1 MENLI
6 TYPVNNVL
14 FDAEDAELFHCTRT
28 SGVFMGDDFSA
39 TAGGSDATVIVS
51 EGLAWIRDA
60 KFKGKAAALKST
72 ATLSFTVSDA
82 TYPRYDA
89 ITLRYDIAGGK
100 TTLLSRSGTASSN
113 PVKPSPVR
121 NASVYELMLYHV
133 YRPAG
138 SSVITQ
144 DNIIDLRNNSE
155 YCGYMVDDVSA
166 FDEGKFL
173 AKDGYDPTDAV
184 ANSGGIAAYVSKNST
199 KVTVENSVSSTS
211 TTNAASADA
220 VRRAYS
226 LAKSAIP
233 SSDKGAK
240 GGTASLDSTGKV
252 PGSQLPKLSISL
264 TTSITCN
271 TEDENV
277 SFFNYMTNQ
286 FYDAGDVVFF
296 DLLIKIAFSSNPS
309 DNTYSFYCTNL
320 RPPVANRIQAFPFVT
335 SDMKYFGTAYISRR
349 TTSSSY
355 VKLVFTGSKFPGLNE
370 YVDIGI
376 SGCYSKYDP

>member
-39 TAGGSDATVIVS
+39 TAGGSDATVTVS

-166 FDEGKFL
+166 FDKGKFL
-173 AKDGYDPTDAV
+173 SKESYDPSDSV
-184 ANSGGIAAYVSKNST
+184 ANAGGIAAYVSQNST
-199 KVTVENSVSSTS
+199 KVIVENSVSSGS

-220 VRRAYS
+220 VRRAYN
-226 LAKSAIP
+226 LASNAIP
-233 SSDKGAK
+233 SSKYNVANGVAPLNEN
-240 GGTASLDSTGKV
+240 AKV
-252 PGSQLPKLSISL
+252 PFENLPIFKSGSIIIMDGLLPMAIRAKQYLLNVDEDDNIFPEITGIYNAILANLRNKIFDIRLVLSSSSDADGVPNIYYFSGDG
-264 TTSITCN
+264 TYN
-271 TEDENV
+271 GKQYF
-277 SFFNYMTNQ
+277 SFFSI
-286 FYDAGDVVFF
+286 AGTGTV
-296 DLLIKIAFSSNPS
+296 
-309 DNTYSFYCTNL
+309 
-320 RPPVANRIQAFPFVT
+320 NRIRIFENNSVEFA
-335 SDMKYFGTAYISRR
+335 
-349 TTSSSY
+349 
-355 VKLVFTGSKFPGLNE
+355 E
-370 YVDIGI
+370 
-376 SGCYSKYDP
+376 